1 MAKGQGRIQQSAET
15 RSAQEYQATQ
25 QARENQRNNPILQA
39 RAARVA
45 ARRKAIELGTVAD
58 DPEFMSNKAAVAQR
72 EQQRQNRANL
82 TSTGV
87 AGLASNY
94 ANPTLVALNE
104 KARKDEF
111 ARDSAYQAHADLAG
125 YMAET
130 NALESDVQN
139 TQLGIEGNIMAQ
151 AGGMSMSNQQLAAQ
165 IAAQRASIAPALIGA
180 AIGGAAQ
187 VASAWFMPK
196 TGGT

>member
-1 MAKGQGRIQQSAET
+1 MAKGQGRIQNTSEQ

-25 QARENQRNNPILQA
+25 EARNNQRNNPILKA
-39 RAARVA
+39 REARVA

-58 DPEFMSNKAAVAQR
+58 DPEFMSNKSAVAQR
-72 EQQRQNRANL
+72 EQQRRNRANL

-87 AGLASNY
+87 GGLASNY
-94 ANPTLVALNE
+94 ANPTMVAMQE
-104 KARKDEF
+104 KALKDQF
-111 ARDSAYQAHADLAG
+111 SRDSAYQAHADLAG

-130 NALESDVQN
+130 NAMEADVQN

-187 VASAWFMPK
+187 VASAWFTPS
-196 TGGT
+196 TPR